1 MRKLFDIN
9 NNTFNNSEWGNFK
22 ELNPLFKDMNPDELE
37 EIRTTLS
44 GFSSYFTKSEEKLSD
59 NSSEA
64 KEKINE
70 TVKTYAI

>member
-9 NNTFNNSEWGNFK
+9 NNTFNNSEWENFK
-22 ELNPLFKDMNPDELE
+22 GLNPLFKDMDSDELE